1 MRNIKGTL
9 LDISSDYTKNIIK
22 LIFDND
28 IEKHSLRDSFSYSN
42 FKNAT
47 FFNYEDVVDVIAK
60 QEKVFILFEGKDKE
74 LWEVKA
80 VHAIEYIFLEEV
92 LDYETDMYLFDEND
106 DWVIRII
113 DEFSDDKRVMIFY
126 HINIDSSAGAFLAAR
141 AHNTKSL

>member
-9 LDISSDYTKNIIK
+9 LEMSSDYTKNIIK

-28 IEKHSLRDSFSYSN
+28 IEKHSLRDSFLYSN

-47 FFNYEDVVDVIAK
+47 FLNYQDVVDLITK
-60 QEKVFILFEGKDKE
+60 QEKVFLLFEGKDKE

-80 VHAIEYIFLEEV
+80 AHAIEYIFLEEV
-92 LDYETDMYLFDEND
+92 LDYETDMYLFDENV

-113 DEFSDDKRVMIFY
+113 DEFSDDKRVIIFY
-126 HINIDSSAGAFLAAR
+126 H
-141 AHNTKSL
+141 

>member
-28 IEKHSLRDSFSYSN
+28 IEKHSLRDSFLYSN

-47 FFNYEDVVDVIAK
+47 FFNYQDVVDVIAK
-60 QEKVFILFEGKDKE
+60 QEKIFLLFEGKDKE

-80 VHAIEYIFLEEV
+80 AHAIEYIFLEEV
-92 LDYETDMYLFDEND
+92 LDYETDMYLFDENV

-113 DEFSDDKRVMIFY
+113 DEFSDDKRVIIFY
-126 HINIDSSAGAFLAAR
+126 H
-141 AHNTKSL
+141 

>member
-22 LIFDND
+22 LIFND
-28 IEKHSLRDSFSYSN
+28 DIKKHSLRDSFLYSN

-47 FFNYEDVVDVIAK
+47 FLNYQEAVSVITK
-60 QEKVFILFEGKDKE
+60 QEKMFLLFEGKDKE
-74 LWEVKA
+74 LWEVKGG
-80 VHAIEYIFLEEV
+80 HAIEYIFLEEV
-92 LDYETDMYLFDEND
+92 LDYETDMYLFDENV

-126 HINIDSSAGAFLAAR
+126 H
-141 AHNTKSL
+141 

>member
-9 LDISSDYTKNIIK
+9 LEISSDYTKNIIK

-28 IEKHSLRDSFSYSN
+28 IEKHSLRDSFLYSN

-47 FFNYEDVVDVIAK
+47 FLNYQEAISVITK
-60 QEKVFILFEGKDKE
+60 QEKIFLLFEGKDKE

-80 VHAIEYIFLEEV
+80 AHAIEYIFLEEV
-92 LDYETDMYLFDEND
+92 LDYETDMYLFNENV

-113 DEFSDDKRVMIFY
+113 DEFSDDKRVIIFY
-126 HINIDSSAGAFLAAR
+126 H
-141 AHNTKSL
+141 

>member
-9 LDISSDYTKNIIK
+9 LEMSSDYTKDIIK

-28 IEKHSLRDSFSYSN
+28 IEKHSLRDSFLYSN

-47 FFNYEDVVDVIAK
+47 FFNYQDVVDVIAK
-60 QEKVFILFEGKDKE
+60 QEKVFLLFEGRNKE

-80 VHAIEYIFLEEV
+80 IHAIEYVFLEEV
-92 LDYETDMYLFDEND
+92 LDYETDMYLFDENV

-126 HINIDSSAGAFLAAR
+126 PRWRVFYNSCLSNQDLITL
-141 AHNTKSL
+141 

>member
-9 LDISSDYTKNIIK
+9 LDISSDTTKNIIK
-22 LIFDND
+22 LIFDSD

-47 FFNYEDVVDVIAK
+47 FLNYQEAVSIITE
-60 QEKVFILFEGKDKE
+60 QEKIFLLFEGKDKE
-74 LWEVKA
+74 LWEVKG

-92 LDYETDMYLFDEND
+92 LDYETDMYLFDENV

-113 DEFSDDKRVMIFY
+113 DEFSDDERVIIFY
-126 HINIDSSAGAFLAAR
+126 H
-141 AHNTKSL
+141 

>member
-28 IEKHSLRDSFSYSN
+28 IEKYSLRDSFSYSN

-47 FFNYEDVVDVIAK
+47 FFNYQDVVDVITK
-60 QEKVFILFEGKDKE
+60 QEKVFLLFEGKNKE

-80 VHAIEYIFLEEV
+80 AHVIEYIFLEEV
-92 LDYETDMYLFDEND
+92 LDYETDMYLFDENV

-126 HINIDSSAGAFLAAR
+126 H
-141 AHNTKSL
+141 

>member
-9 LDISSDYTKNIIK
+9 LDMSSDYTKNIIK

-28 IEKHSLRDSFSYSN
+28 IKKHSLRDSFLYSN

-47 FFNYEDVVDVIAK
+47 FFNYQDVVDVIAK
-60 QEKVFILFEGKDKE
+60 QEKIFLLFEGKDKE

-80 VHAIEYIFLEEV
+80 AHAIEYIFLEEV
-92 LDYETDMYLFDEND
+92 LDYETDMYLFDENV

-113 DEFSDDKRVMIFY
+113 DEFSDDKRVIIFY
-126 HINIDSSAGAFLAAR
+126 H
-141 AHNTKSL
+141 

>member
-22 LIFDND
+22 LIFND
-28 IEKHSLRDSFSYSN
+28 DIKKHSLRDSFLYSN

-47 FFNYEDVVDVIAK
+47 FLNYQEAVSVITK
-60 QEKVFILFEGKDKE
+60 QEKIFLLFEGKDKE
-74 LWEVKA
+74 LWEVKG

-92 LDYETDMYLFDEND
+92 LDYETDMYLFDENV

-113 DEFSDDKRVMIFY
+113 DEFSDDERVIIFY
-126 HINIDSSAGAFLAAR
+126 H
-141 AHNTKSL
+141 

>member
-47 FFNYEDVVDVIAK
+47 FLNYQEAVSVITK
-60 QEKVFILFEGKDKE
+60 QEKVFLLFEGKDKG
-74 LWEVKA
+74 LWEVKG

-92 LDYETDMYLFDEND
+92 LDYETDMYLFDENV

-126 HINIDSSAGAFLAAR
+126 H
-141 AHNTKSL
+141 

>member
-9 LDISSDYTKNIIK
+9 LDMSSDYTKNIIK

-28 IEKHSLRDSFSYSN
+28 IEKHSLRDSFLYSN

-47 FFNYEDVVDVIAK
+47 FFNYQDVVDVIAK
-60 QEKVFILFEGKDKE
+60 QGKVFLLFEGKDKE

-80 VHAIEYIFLEEV
+80 AHVIEYIFLEEV
-92 LDYETDMYLFDEND
+92 LDYETDMYLFDENV

-113 DEFSDDKRVMIFY
+113 DEFSDDKRVIIFY
-126 HINIDSSAGAFLAAR
+126 H
-141 AHNTKSL
+141 

>member
-9 LDISSDYTKNIIK
+9 LEISSDYTKNIIK

-28 IEKHSLRDSFSYSN
+28 IEKHSLRDSFLYSN

-47 FFNYEDVVDVIAK
+47 FLNYQEAVSVITK
-60 QEKVFILFEGKDKE
+60 QEKIFLLFEGKDKE

-80 VHAIEYIFLEEV
+80 AHVIEYIFLEEV
-92 LDYETDMYLFDEND
+92 LDYETDMYLFDENV

-113 DEFSDDKRVMIFY
+113 DEFSDDKRVIIFY
-126 HINIDSSAGAFLAAR
+126 H
-141 AHNTKSL
+141 

>member
-9 LDISSDYTKNIIK
+9 LDMSSDTTKDIIK

-47 FFNYEDVVDVIAK
+47 FFNYQDVVDVIAK
-60 QEKVFILFEGKDKE
+60 QEKVFLLFEGKNKE

-92 LDYETDMYLFDEND
+92 LDYETDMYLFNENV

-126 HINIDSSAGAFLAAR
+126 H
-141 AHNTKSL
+141 

>member
-9 LDISSDYTKNIIK
+9 LDMSSDYTKNIIK

-28 IEKHSLRDSFSYSN
+28 IEKHSLRDSFLYSN

-47 FFNYEDVVDVIAK
+47 FLNYQDVVDVIAK
-60 QEKVFILFEGKDKE
+60 QEKVFLLFEGKNKE

-80 VHAIEYIFLEEV
+80 AHVIEYIFLEEV
-92 LDYETDMYLFDEND
+92 LDYETDMYLFDENV

-113 DEFSDDKRVMIFY
+113 DEFSDDKRVIIFY
-126 HINIDSSAGAFLAAR
+126 H
-141 AHNTKSL
+141 

>member
-9 LDISSDYTKNIIK
+9 LDMSSDYTKNIIK

-28 IEKHSLRDSFSYSN
+28 IEKYSLRDSFSYSN

-47 FFNYEDVVDVIAK
+47 FFNYQDVVDVITK
-60 QEKVFILFEGKDKE
+60 QENVFLLFEGKDKE

-92 LDYETDMYLFDEND
+92 LDYETDMYLFNENV

-126 HINIDSSAGAFLAAR
+126 H
-141 AHNTKSL
+141 

>member
-28 IEKHSLRDSFSYSN
+28 IEEHSLRDSFSYSN

-47 FFNYEDVVDVIAK
+47 FFNYQEAVSVIAK
-60 QEKVFILFEGKDKE
+60 QEKVFLLFEGKNKE

-80 VHAIEYIFLEEV
+80 IHAIEYVFLEEV
-92 LDYETDMYLFDEND
+92 LDYETDMYLFDENV

-126 HINIDSSAGAFLAAR
+126 H
-141 AHNTKSL
+141 

>member
-9 LDISSDYTKNIIK
+9 LDMSSDYTKNIIK

-28 IEKHSLRDSFSYSN
+28 IQKHSLRDSFSYSN

-47 FFNYEDVVDVIAK
+47 FFNYQDVIDVITK
-60 QEKVFILFEGKDKE
+60 QEKVFLLFEGKNKE

-92 LDYETDMYLFDEND
+92 LDYETDMYLFNENV

-126 HINIDSSAGAFLAAR
+126 H
-141 AHNTKSL
+141 

>member
-9 LDISSDYTKNIIK
+9 LDISSDYTKDIIK

-47 FFNYEDVVDVIAK
+47 FLNYQEAVSIITE
-60 QEKVFILFEGKDKE
+60 QEKVFLLFEGKNKE
-74 LWEVKA
+74 LWEVKG

-92 LDYETDMYLFDEND
+92 LDYETDMYLFDENVN
-106 DWVIRII
+106 WVIRII
-113 DEFSDDKRVMIFY
+113 DEFSDDKRVIIFY
-126 HINIDSSAGAFLAAR
+126 Y
-141 AHNTKSL
+141 

>member
-9 LDISSDYTKNIIK
+9 LEISSDYTKNIIK

-28 IEKHSLRDSFSYSN
+28 IEKHSLRDSFLYSN

-47 FFNYEDVVDVIAK
+47 FLDYQEAVSVIAK
-60 QEKVFILFEGKDKE
+60 QEKVFLLFEGKDKE
-74 LWEVKA
+74 LWEVKG

-92 LDYETDMYLFDEND
+92 LDYETDMYLFDENV

-113 DEFSDDKRVMIFY
+113 DEFSDNERVMIFY
-126 HINIDSSAGAFLAAR
+126 H
-141 AHNTKSL
+141 